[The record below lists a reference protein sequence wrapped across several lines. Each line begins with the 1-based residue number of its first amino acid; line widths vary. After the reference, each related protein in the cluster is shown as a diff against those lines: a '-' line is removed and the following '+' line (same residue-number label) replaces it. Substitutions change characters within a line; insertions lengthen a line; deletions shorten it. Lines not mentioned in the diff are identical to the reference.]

1 MTEAEEACPHD
12 RMETAVEALNIPR
25 ENTDEGGAWV
35 SEISEAEFWDESCA
49 FAPIKRMGFSNGPGA
64 SFGGEPWR
72 LRNSGVTGR
81 LAASHIANFVI
92 RDASD
97 RPRFFSVNE
106 PVTLE
111 EFKALCAAIV
121 LASDRAPWV
130 TASISKFGR
139 ENT

>member
-1 MTEAEEACPHD
+1 MTEAEEGACPHD
-12 RMETAVEALNIPR
+12 RRETAVEALNIPR
-25 ENTDEGGAWV
+25 ENTGEGGAWV
-35 SEISEAEFWDESCA
+35 SEISEAEFWDESRA
-49 FAPIKRMGFSNGPGA
+49 FAPIKRMRFSNGPGA
-64 SFGGEPWR
+64 SFGCEPWR

-92 RDASD
+92 RAD

-121 LASDRAPWV
+121 PGIGPRAM
-130 TASISKFGR
+130 GYG
-139 ENT
+139 EHL